1 MPAYKIMIMGAS
13 YGSLLASKMLFG
25 GHSVHL
31 ICLPAEADLINAEGF
46 RVRLPVKGRKDQI
59 ELDSRKL
66 PGKVTA
72 GGAAGVNPKD
82 YDLIGLAM
90 QEPQYRSPGVREL
103 LDAVATSRVPCMSIM
118 NMPPLPYVKR
128 IPGLDYDALKPA
140 YTDPTVWD
148 NFDPGA
154 LTLCSPDPQA
164 IRPPEE
170 KVNVLQVT
178 LPTNFKVAKSRVP
191 TMSIMNM
198 PPLPYVKRIPGLDYE
213 ALKPAYTDPTV
224 WDNFDPALLTL
235 CSPDPQAI
243 RPPDEKVNVL
253 MVTLPTNFKVAKF
266 DNEKGNTILR
276 QLEQEIDAVRYDP
289 GDGAKIE
296 LPVKLRVHDSI
307 FVPLAKWSML
317 LAGNYR
323 CVTEDGMR
331 TAQEA
336 VHSDIETSRS
346 VYNFVFDLCVKL
358 GASPADL
365 VPFEKYAAAAQSLV
379 RPASAAR
386 ALQNGV
392 PNIERADKLVQL
404 IAKQKGLSHPAID
417 AQVALVDR
425 RLDQNRKKAAA

>member
-1 MPAYKIMIMGAS
+1 MAYNILILGAA
-13 YGSLLASKMLFG
+13 YGSLLGSKMLFG
-25 GHSVHL
+25 GHYVNHV
-31 ICLPAEADLINAEGF
+31 CLPAEADLINSEGF
-46 RVRLPVKGRKDQI
+46 RVRLPVKGRKDPVV
-59 ELDSRKL
+59 LDTRNL
-66 PGKVTA
+66 PGKVS
-72 GGAAGVNPKD
+72 AAGPKEVNPKD

-103 LDAVATSRVPCMSIM
+103 LDAVA
-118 NMPPLPYVKR
+118 
-128 IPGLDYDALKPA
+128 
-140 YTDPTVWD
+140 
-148 NFDPGA
+148 
-154 LTLCSPDPQA
+154 
-164 IRPPEE
+164 
-170 KVNVLQVT
+170 
-178 LPTNFKVAKSRVP
+178 KSGVP

-198 PPLPYVKRIPGLDYE
+198 PPLPYVKRIKGLDYD
-213 ALKPAYTDPTV
+213 ALKPAYTDASV
-224 WDNFDPALLTL
+224 WDNFDPASLTL

-266 DNEKGNTILR
+266 DNEKGNVILR
-276 QLEQEIDAVRYDP
+276 QLEKEIDAIRFDP
-289 GDGAKIE
+289 GDGSKIE
-296 LPVKLRVHDSI
+296 LPVKLRVHDSL

-323 CVTEDGMR
+323 CVTPDGMR

-358 GASPADL
+358 GAAPSDL
-365 VPFEKYAAAAQSLV
+365 VPFEKYAAAAQSLT

-386 ALQNGV
+386 ALQNGA

-417 AQVALVDR
+417 AQVALVDQ
-425 RLDQNRKKAAA
+425 RLEANRKKAAA

>member
-1 MPAYKIMIMGAS
+1 MAKKAKKRKSKVKKTKRAATRRPKAGKAKRPAMKTVRKTKAVKSKAKKPAAKKSAPAKSKTYKILMMGAA
-13 YGSLLASKMLFG
+13 YGSLLAAKMLFG
-25 GHSVHL
+25 GHTIHHV
-31 ICLPAEADLINAEGF
+31 CLPAEADLINAEGF
-46 RVRLPVKGRKDQI
+46 RVRLPVRGRNEPI
-59 ELDSRKL
+59 VLDSQKL

-103 LDAVATSRVPCMSIM
+103 LDAVAKSRVPCMSIM

-148 NFDPGA
+148 NFDPA
-154 LTLCSPDPQA
+154 C
-164 IRPPEE
+164 
-170 KVNVLQVT
+170 
-178 LPTNFKVAKSRVP
+178 
-191 TMSIMNM
+191 
-198 PPLPYVKRIPGLDYE
+198 
-213 ALKPAYTDPTV
+213 
-224 WDNFDPALLTL
+224 LTL

-266 DNEKGNTILR
+266 DNEKGNIILR
-276 QLEQEIDAVRYDP
+276 QLEKEIDAIRFDP
-289 GDGAKIE
+289 GDGIKIE

-307 FVPLAKWSML
+307 FVPLAKWAML

-323 CVTEDGMR
+323 CITVDGMR

-358 GASPADL
+358 GANPNDL
-365 VPFEKYAAAAQSLV
+365 VPFEKYAAAAQSLT

-386 ALQNGV
+386 ALQNGAQ
-392 PNIERADKLVQL
+392 NIERADKLVQL
-404 IAKQKGLSHPAID
+404 IARQKRLSHPAID
-417 AQVALVDR
+417 AQVALVDA
-425 RLDQNRKKAAA
+425 RLDANRKKAAA